1 MFQDT
6 IQTCPLPKT
15 WVSFVDQGSSVLGA
29 RVEPEALVKTIK
41 CLVWL
46 IPAPDRAGFSGW
58 LARVFFCLCPSDQ
71 AGQTWVVSSVQSL
84 NNHWHLGGPRLL
96 IVFTGGPGVESIS
109 FLLREA
115 RSICQSQSASEVGKK
130 FKGPVDHLIM
140 SSH

>member
-6 IQTCPLPKT
+6 IQTCPLPKP

-71 AGQTWVVSSVQSL
+71 AGQTWVISLLFCSIIEQSL
-84 NNHWHLGGPRLL
+84 TPWRPSLAHCFHRWPGGGEHQLPSPRSALHMP
-96 IVFTGGPGVESIS
+96 IPVGV
-109 FLLREA
+109 
-115 RSICQSQSASEVGKK
+115 
-130 FKGPVDHLIM
+130 
-140 SSH
+140 

>member
-6 IQTCPLPKT
+6 IQTCPLPKP

-29 RVEPEALVKTIK
+29 RVEPEALVITIK

-71 AGQTWVVSSVQSL
+71 AGQTWVVS
-84 NNHWHLGGPRLL
+84 LL
-96 IVFTGGPGVESIS
+96 FCSIIAIIDT
-109 FLLREA
+109 LEA
-115 RSICQSQSASEVGKK
+115 LA
-130 FKGPVDHLIM
+130 
-140 SSH
+140 